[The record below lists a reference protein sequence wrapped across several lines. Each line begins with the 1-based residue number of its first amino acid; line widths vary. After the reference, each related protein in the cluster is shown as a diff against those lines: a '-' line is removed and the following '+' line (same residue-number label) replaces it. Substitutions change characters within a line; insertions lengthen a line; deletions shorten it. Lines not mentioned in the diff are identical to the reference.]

1 MLEGDRPKNPMKRAP
16 IFVLAG
22 AILAATAWFLTD
34 RGSGLPAAEGISAP
48 PPPAREKESLARIPN
63 GEDVGDSRA
72 RVAAGQSS
80 AVVAAPEQSGSANPT
95 RSSAQSVPNAGP
107 LAPTELS
114 GDIEDPSLPLPVFP
128 TSDSQAT
135 GGPGSTPATDAAP
148 QLLVPVTPA
157 GASTVSP
164 PVVVPPGARLP
175 ALFLDERPLPAA
187 QRRVLD
193 RVANDFID
201 AVASDPSGQD
211 RALWEAARAEADQ
224 QYIKLYGH
232 AAYNSLHLQAAKEAL
247 RERRA
252 TATPPPP

>member
-1 MLEGDRPKNPMKRAP
+1 MKWAP

-22 AILAATAWFLTD
+22 AVLAATAWFLTD

-48 PPPAREKESLARIPN
+48 PPPPRAKESLARVPN
-63 GEDVGDSRA
+63 GEDVGESRA
-72 RVAAGQSS
+72 RVAAGESS

-95 RSSAQSVPNAGP
+95 RSSAQSMPNAGP
-107 LAPTELS
+107 LPPTELS

-128 TSDSQAT
+128 RSDSQTTAVSSIPAT
-135 GGPGSTPATDAAP
+135 GSAP

-157 GASTVSP
+157 GGSTVSP
-164 PVVVPPGARLP
+164 PVVVPPGVRLP

-247 RERRA
+247 KERRA
-252 TATPPPP
+252 TATPP